1 MVFLPL
7 TVWLL
12 GKNYGQVTNH
22 KFSYDYKNIQHV
34 FVKYFQSC
42 LEKTNLEEIFFYT
55 KIPGLATGGRDLPLL
70 NSLHGNSTHQKTKD
84 KRQKTMSMSM
94 FLQVHHLLIAI
105 LLVTFFLNI
114 LFRFFLVLYAEG
126 FLKKGALNLKL
137 FKQLYWLL
145 WVALVTFA
153 LIPFAITPIMLGNF
167 PTQDSYRKQ
176 LCLGVLVHEKNE
188 KDANPFGTK
197 ITMVIMVFYIL
208 RFVHKVKSFVH
219 GQCPGGKM
227 CSIGKFQRNV
237 ISLRVT
243 SFIALILHCFFF
255 VLPFIRELTQ
265 NMDRSKAFFVN
276 FVVFDGFIYLLAVCV
291 FIFARNHDMPTR
303 KDAAK
308 NANFYVS
315 KVEVLQPRRPEY
327 CNVPSQMSKRPDK
340 SEIQEETT
348 ILVEAHFSKRAVTQ
362 PDQSTFS
369 RDSLKPKTCDR
380 FWIRRVVSNNKI
392 HPIVTIYNSSA
403 KVEPKFQEYAIETN
417 QAKRK
422 GYLRK
427 ESEMAQDISDIQPY
441 IDSALTENPNAIIS
455 FPSEVP
461 GIHVPSDDNSEKMK
475 AVHRFSYLTK
485 DR

>member
-1 MVFLPL
+1 
-7 TVWLL
+7 
-12 GKNYGQVTNH
+12 
-22 KFSYDYKNIQHV
+22 
-34 FVKYFQSC
+34 
-42 LEKTNLEEIFFYT
+42 
-55 KIPGLATGGRDLPLL
+55 
-70 NSLHGNSTHQKTKD
+70 
-84 KRQKTMSMSM
+84 MSIC
-94 FLQVHHLLIAI
+94 LQVHHLLIAI

-126 FLKKGALNLKL
+126 FLKQGSLNLKL
-137 FKQLYWLL
+137 FKQLHWLL
-145 WVALVTFA
+145 WVALVTFG

-265 NMDRSKAFFVN
+265 NMDKSKAFFVN

-308 NANFYVS
+308 NVNFYVS

>member
-1 MVFLPL
+1 
-7 TVWLL
+7 
-12 GKNYGQVTNH
+12 
-22 KFSYDYKNIQHV
+22 
-34 FVKYFQSC
+34 
-42 LEKTNLEEIFFYT
+42 
-55 KIPGLATGGRDLPLL
+55 
-70 NSLHGNSTHQKTKD
+70 
-84 KRQKTMSMSM
+84 MSM
-94 FLQVHHLLIAI
+94 FLQVHHILIAI

-145 WVALVTFA
+145 WVALVTFG

-188 KDANPFGTK
+188 KDANPFGTR

-237 ISLRVT
+237 ISLRMT
-243 SFIALILHCFFF
+243 TFIALILHCFFF
-255 VLPFIRELTQ
+255 VLTFIRELTQ
-265 NMDRSKAFFVN
+265 NLDKSKAFFVN
-276 FVVFDGFIYLLAVCV
+276 FVVFDGLIYLLAFCV

-308 NANFYVS
+308 KVDFYVS
-315 KVEVLQPRRPEY
+315 KVQVLQPRRPEY
-327 CNVPSQMSKRPDK
+327 FNVPSQIDRLALPKRPDK
-340 SEIQEETT
+340 LEIEEERT
-348 ILVEAHFSKRAVTQ
+348 ISVEAHFSKMEATQ
-362 PDQSTFS
+362 PDQSAFS
-369 RDSLKPKTCDR
+369 RYSLKPKKIDQL
-380 FWIRRVVSNNKI
+380 WIRRVVSNNKI
-392 HPIVTIYNSSA
+392 HPIVTIYSSSA
-403 KVEPKFQEYAIETN
+403 KEEPKSREYAIETK

-427 ESEMAQDISDIQPY
+427 ESEMAQDISDIQPS

-455 FPSEVP
+455 FPSEVLE
-461 GIHVPSDDNSEKMK
+461 IHVPSENNSEKVK
-475 AVHRFSYLTK
+475 GV
-485 DR
+485 

>member
-1 MVFLPL
+1 MLVF
-7 TVWLL
+7 
-12 GKNYGQVTNH
+12 
-22 KFSYDYKNIQHV
+22 NI
-34 FVKYFQSC
+34 
-42 LEKTNLEEIFFYT
+42 T
-55 KIPGLATGGRDLPLL
+55 PGRYLI
-70 NSLHGNSTHQKTKD
+70 
-84 KRQKTMSMSM
+84 
-94 FLQVHHLLIAI
+94 FLQVSHLLIAI

-114 LFRFFLVLYAEG
+114 QFRFFLVIYAEG
-126 FLKKGALNLKL
+126 FLKKGILNLKL

-145 WVALVTFA
+145 WVALVLFG

-167 PTQDSYRKQ
+167 PTQNSYRKQ
-176 LCLGVLVHEKNE
+176 LCLGVLVFEKNE
-188 KDANPFGTK
+188 KDKNPFGTR
-197 ITMVIMVFYIL
+197 ITMVLAVFYIL

-219 GQCPGGKM
+219 GQCPGGKIS
-227 CSIGKFQRNV
+227 SIGKFQRNV
-237 ISLRVT
+237 ISLRMT

-255 VLPFIRELTQ
+255 VLTFMRELTQ
-265 NMDRSKAFFVN
+265 NLDKSKAFFVN
-276 FVVFDGFIYLLAVCV
+276 FVVLDGFVYLLAFCI

-308 NANFYVS
+308 NVDFYVS
-315 KVEVLQPRRPEY
+315 KVQVLQPRRPEY
-327 CNVPSQMSKRPDK
+327 FNVPSQMSKRPDR
-340 SEIQEETT
+340 SEIQEETR
-348 ILVEAHFSKRAVTQ
+348 ISVEAHFSKTAATQ

-369 RDSLKPKTCDR
+369 RDSLKPKTCDQ

-403 KVEPKFQEYAIETN
+403 KVEPKSREVAIETN

-455 FPSEVP
+455 FPSKVP

-475 AVHRFSYLTK
+475 AVHRFSFLTK